1 MIVPG
6 ARRGPADGAGEPAPL
21 VSMLLREE
29 DVEMRTEYDFGPLF
43 RSSVGF
49 DRMLDLLQHSARGGP
64 DEHHAYPPY
73 DIERAGEDGYRVTLA
88 VAGFRPE
95 ELTVTAQQNLL
106 VVAGDRRGRSDGG
119 TEHQRQVLYR
129 GIAGRAFE
137 RRFELADHMKVVG
150 ADLSRRPA
158 HHRAPAR
165 GAGGDAA
172 APDRDRRRGQ
182 RQRAPRAATAAA
194 GGGRA
199 GRLSQAGSA
208 VALLRMADT
217 PGAIATGASGDDAG
231 RALTGILRRA

>member
-1 MIVPG
+1 MPG
-6 ARRGPADGAGEPAPL
+6 ARGGPADGAGEPAPL

-49 DRMLDLLQHSARGGP
+49 DRMLDLLQHSTRGGP

-106 VVAGDRRGRSDGG
+106 VVAGDRRGRSEGG
-119 TEHQRQVLYR
+119 GEHQRQVLYR

-150 ADLSRRPA
+150 ADLTDGLLTVELRREIPEA
-158 HHRAPAR
+158 MRPRRIEIAGTGSGNVLR
-165 GAGGDAA
+165 G
-172 APDRDRRRGQ
+172 PQ
-182 RQRAPRAATAAA
+182 PRQQVEGERAA
-194 GGGRA
+194 
-199 GRLSQAGSA
+199 
-208 VALLRMADT
+208 
-217 PGAIATGASGDDAG
+217 
-231 RALTGILRRA
+231 

>member
-49 DRMLDLLQHSARGGP
+49 DRMLDLLQHSTRGGP

-119 TEHQRQVLYR
+119 TEQQRQVLYR

-150 ADLSRRPA
+150 ADLADGLLTIELRREVPEA
-158 HHRAPAR
+158 MRPRRIEIA
-165 GAGGDAA
+165 GAGGGNVL
-172 APDRDRRRGQ
+172 RGPQ
-182 RQRAPRAATAAA
+182 PRQQAEGERAA
-194 GGGRA
+194 
-199 GRLSQAGSA
+199 
-208 VALLRMADT
+208 
-217 PGAIATGASGDDAG
+217 
-231 RALTGILRRA
+231 